1 MVNLQIPEK
10 PMKTPP
16 IASGRTRVA
25 LSTLASASLLASLP
39 AFAQITANDDGSTGS
54 PFASTGEDTVLDT
67 TGGLAVTSNDT
78 GVFTVLNAD
87 LFSALGATVSVNPDG
102 TLSFDPRTSGSAQ
115 ALASGESL
123 EDTFSYTLLEV
134 PPVAA
139 GVTSEL
145 NPTTNVNTGVWNGLG
160 APVVASGTGRPETV
174 VMAYSMPNGGT
185 RADYT
190 GAGDTEPASF
200 EFWIRPDSIDT
211 SQVLFE
217 SGGTGTGGAI
227 VINDDGTVS
236 AVIRGGGSGPLIV
249 QSSTVLTLG
258 QWYHVVVTF
267 DLGAGGATDTLSLYI
282 DGSPDGSAT
291 KTDANDWSGVDDA
304 GVGRNNNTTAA
315 DNTNVDGDGVD
326 EAYGNFIGQM
336 GVFRYYRNK
345 VLTSTEITDNRN
357 AALTGVFDGAT
368 VTLEVTGANDAPD
381 GVNDIFL
388 TGPSEDDA
396 SFTSTRNLL
405 ENDGK
410 LATQA
415 IDVSA
420 PGSNLSL
427 SKIPTIQ
434 TSQSPTSASPPGGGV
449 PSRGIDGNAST
460 FTHTDANVSVDH
472 NWTLDF
478 GVATDVE
485 EVILANRSDCC
496 GIRLRDIT
504 IRLEDQSGTLLVASP
519 LLNPGN
525 AEGFTGAGGQPG
537 LSYDFAAANSGNPI
551 TGVYRVVVTRSP
563 DLADTN
569 TSNGSVL
576 SLGEVTVLGSAS
588 ALGSAQELTVHHDAR
603 TTAGAGRWENLG
615 TLGGTQADWV
625 LGTGVSLNSSVVSAR
640 SQITAAYEWDG
651 TANATAILD
660 NGAFENLAGS
670 GLDTRSVTIELWAK
684 LGAADLTQTTV
695 LFETGGS
702 AGLGIAVDNGVLQ
715 FATGNQTGL
724 VSYDLVGDPD
734 SAMGGLSP
742 TADFFQVTAVLD
754 QATDTGRLYVNGQ
767 LVGAETNGTTD
778 WSGSDQ
784 AGLGRFRGTNAG
796 GLANPA
802 SGTDYDSFF
811 HGSIASFSLWDDAL
825 GGGQVRQN
833 FEAVANGTD
842 VDGDSFMLA
851 GVIDANQ
858 TLVPINSP
866 ATLPSGAI
874 VTLTDATGSFTYEPN
889 GAFDALQGG
898 EVVVDSFLY
907 QIGDGNGGIGVAEVS
922 LPISG
927 LTDAIDDTLAA
938 TELIVT
944 NLPAN
949 FLVGNDQ
956 RAAPS
961 AGPYFNIDPT
971 NFSGGSI
978 PNSGTGGSAFNLTVT
993 AGGVIMPPTLQSN
1006 FGAIGA
1012 ALQNGT
1018 GSFTSLNSISGDDAT
1033 FEIWF
1038 QPTPFQSGN
1047 QILLDSG
1054 GGGNGLSI
1062 IYDADL
1068 NRIVFTVDGGNDTN
1082 DIIQAIATGVV
1093 PGEFNQLV
1101 AIYDKDAS
1109 GVADD
1114 LAVYLNSDPA
1124 SFDGSVKGSGTN
1136 AGGTANVWAGSDLS
1150 GLGDYTGT
1158 AALGETPLPFVGQIG
1173 ITRIY
1178 DRKLSLAEI
1187 ENNFDS
1193 VVQPITGLVGG
1204 SPVTTALGAIVTL
1217 NADGSISYDATSLNS
1232 DIPDGNVV
1240 QDTFQYEI
1248 DNGAG
1253 GTTTATVTV
1262 DVTGVGTFLAVD
1274 DDFTVTE
1281 DDAATALDVRANDL
1295 DAGSATVLFQAL
1307 ESGYTSSLST
1317 FAGSATIGDP
1327 ADFTDGS
1334 GYGWR
1339 LLWNPPSDWDLLNDP
1354 ASSVGTGGA
1363 LGDAANY
1370 VPLIWTGT
1378 EWTPDGDGDDA
1389 NNEPAN
1395 FGTLQP
1401 NGAGHAAAGS
1411 SNAGTT
1417 GNDEDR
1423 AMIAAYTVP
1432 ATGYYGIA
1440 NSVVESLSGSGTGLR
1455 ALVYVENTEVINVS
1469 IPGAGTGNFDGAV
1482 GLVNQGETIYI
1493 AISPDGTASFDSF
1506 EWDFDLVT
1514 LPGPD
1519 AVPTVTLGTV
1529 STDGSNILYT
1539 PASAFQALKQGE
1551 SITETI
1557 SYTIDDGGTLSTA
1570 TITVTIDGVNDLPV
1584 GVADAGGSTN
1594 ENRILMGGGLLDND
1608 TDPDTGEA
1616 LNLVVGQVEGSAG
1629 NVGVPVVTALGGSVT
1644 VNADGSFI
1652 YDPTGAFD
1660 ALDFGDP
1667 NAVDSFTYTVQ
1678 DENGADAAGSTTV
1691 TIEVIGLEINLQATG
1706 FDLTQGIEY
1715 LSGSTEVGFFIPPTI
1730 GDPNAGNTVT
1740 SAVFSEFATTTNSS
1754 FTLPSPT
1761 TATDGFSVAVQFT
1774 PDSADLA
1781 PGARAVVYE
1790 NGGTSNGNGIYL
1802 LDGIPHFVGAMNS
1815 SGLFVPTSRND
1826 PDWDNGKVCV
1836 PLSGSALDVGL
1847 PVEIGIVF
1855 SLDALD
1861 FTINGS
1867 VPVTIPLTGRTTQTN
1882 WSGSNTL
1889 NFGNLDSSGNRG
1901 ALATTGDLDFDVGL
1915 YSALSGTIEYGE
1927 IWFDGRVENTG
1938 LTPEL
1943 LTATLTVNPAEGAL
1957 TAPTGASY
1965 DGGTG
1970 TWTATGH
1977 EELIN
1982 ALLAATTFAPNGTS
1996 PVNVAVSI
2004 ADGGEGGT
2012 TPETGT
2018 LTFTAIVADEG
2029 TDGDGDSLSDFLER
2043 AFGTDPG
2050 VSDNADLAIDGSV
2063 NGRPII
2069 NVDFSGGLTFEAV
2082 FVRRDDHGV
2091 PGSLNYTVEFSG
2103 DLVTWEASTD
2113 PPTILADS
2121 TDDPDYEVVS
2131 VPYPFF
2137 VDGKKARFFRVRVEP
2152 VN

>member
-1 MVNLQIPEK
+1 MKK
-10 PMKTPP
+10 PMKEPL

-25 LSTLASASLLASLP
+25 VSTLASASLLLSVPSL
-39 AFAQITANDDGSTGS
+39 AQITANDDGSPGS
-54 PFASTGEDTVLDT
+54 PFATTDEDTAISPGPD
-67 TGGLAVTSNDT
+67 VTSNDT
-78 GVFTVLNAD
+78 GNLNPIAGQSVSNDGVIVDVNAD
-87 LFSALGATVSVNPDG
+87 G
-102 TLSFDPRTSGSAQ
+102 TFDYDPAQSGNAQ
-115 ALASGESL
+115 ALGSGGST
-123 EDTFSYTLLEV
+123 EDQFDYSIIEIPAQSVAPSQTLNT
-134 PPVAA
+134 
-139 GVTSEL
+139 VTSSNSFGWANL
-145 NPTTNVNTGVWNGLG
+145 PSLQ
-160 APVVASGTGRPETV
+160 AASGTNLPAPIITAYTFGGR
-174 VMAYSMPNGGT
+174 AT
-185 RADYT
+185 RAAFD
-190 GAGDTEPASF
+190 GEGDTGDFSF
-200 EFWIRPDSIDT
+200 EFWFKADALANA
-211 SQVLFE
+211 VLWE
-217 SGGTGTGGAI
+217 TGGATI
-227 VINDDGTVS
+227 GSSILLNSDGTISHYHTVTNPES
-236 AVIRGGGSGPLIV
+236 NEVRSDIGIATYVAGTWHHLVVTGDLNEGGGTADRVRIYLDSVKVADNSTFTGMTDWSGGDVAGLGGVNGGDIGGDISGTGPLETGYVNFAGQIALMNYY
-249 QSSTVLTLG
+249 QGSVLTDAQVLAD
-258 QWYHVVVTF
+258 Y
-267 DLGAGGATDTLSLYI
+267 GAWTTPATDT
-282 DGSPDGSAT
+282 
-291 KTDANDWSGVDDA
+291 
-304 GVGRNNNTTAA
+304 
-315 DNTNVDGDGVD
+315 
-326 EAYGNFIGQM
+326 
-336 GVFRYYRNK
+336 
-345 VLTSTEITDNRN
+345 
-357 AALTGVFDGAT
+357 AT

-381 GVNDIFL
+381 GVNDIFA
-388 TGPSEDDA
+388 TGPTEDDA
-396 SFTSTRNLL
+396 SFLSTRNLL
-405 ENDGK
+405 ANDGK
-410 LATQA
+410 FATQA

-420 PGSNLSL
+420 PGSNLTL
-427 SKIPTIQ
+427 SRIPTIQ

-460 FTHTDANVSVDH
+460 YTHTDTNVSVDH
-472 NWTLDF
+472 NWTVDF
-478 GVATDVE
+478 GVDTDVE
-485 EVILANRSDCC
+485 AVILANRSDCC

-504 IRLEDQSGTLLVASP
+504 ITLEDESGTVLSSSP
-519 LLNPGN
+519 VLNPGN
-525 AEGFTGAGGQPG
+525 AEGFANAGNQPG
-537 LSYDFAAANSGNPI
+537 LSHDFAAANSGNPI
-551 TGVYRVVVTRSP
+551 TGVRRVVVTRTP
-563 DLADTN
+563 DAGDTN
-569 TSNGSVL
+569 AGNASIL
-576 SLGEVTVLGSAS
+576 SLGEVTVLGSTS
-588 ALGSAQELTVHHDAR
+588 AVGSTQELTVHHDAR
-603 TTAGAGRWENLG
+603 NTAGTGRWENLG
-615 TLGGTQADWV
+615 TLGGTLGDWV
-625 LGTGVSLNSSVVSAR
+625 FGTGVSLNSSVSSAR

-695 LFETGGS
+695 LFETGGGS
-702 AGLGIAVDNGVLQ
+702 GLGVAVDNGVLQ
-715 FATGNQTGL
+715 FATDNQTGL
-724 VSYDLVGDPD
+724 IEYDLVGDPD
-734 SAMGGLSP
+734 TVMGGLSP

-767 LVGAETNGTTD
+767 LVGTEVNGTTD

-825 GGGQVRQN
+825 NGGQVRQN

-842 VDGDSFMLA
+842 VDGDSFTLA
-851 GVIDANQ
+851 GVIDATQ

-866 ATLPSGAI
+866 ATLASGAI

-922 LPISG
+922 LPIFG
-927 LTDAIDDTLAA
+927 LTDASDDTLAA

-956 RAAPS
+956 RVAPS
-961 AGPYFNIDPT
+961 AGPYFSIDPT
-971 NFSGGSI
+971 NISGGSI
-978 PNSGTGGSAFNLTVT
+978 PNSGTGGNAFNLTVT
-993 AGGVIMPPTLQSN
+993 AGGAIMPPTLQSN

-1018 GSFTSLNSISGDDAT
+1018 GSFTSLDSISGDDAT

-1054 GGGNGLSI
+1054 GSGNGLSI

-1068 NRIVFTVDGGNDTN
+1068 NRIVFTVDGGDDTN

-1109 GVADD
+1109 GLADD

-1124 SFDGSVKGSGTN
+1124 SFDGTVKGSGTN
-1136 AGGTANVWAGSDLS
+1136 AGGTANDWAGTDLS
-1150 GLGDYTGT
+1150 GLGDYTGA

-1217 NADGSISYDATSLNS
+1217 NADGSISYDATSLSS

-1253 GTTTATVTV
+1253 VTTTATVTV

-1281 DDAATALDVRANDL
+1281 DDSATALDVRANDL
-1295 DAGSATVLFQAL
+1295 DAGSATVLFQAP

-1339 LLWNPPSDWDLLNDP
+1339 LLWNPPSDWDLINDP

-1378 EWTPDGDGDDA
+1378 EWTPDGDSDDA

-1395 FGTLQP
+1395 FGTLVP
-1401 NGAGHAAAGS
+1401 GGAGHTAAGS
-1411 SNAGTT
+1411 ANAGTT

-1440 NSVVESLSGSGTGLR
+1440 NSVVESLTGSGSGLR

-1482 GLVNQGETIYI
+1482 GQVNQGETIYI

-1570 TITVTIDGVNDLPV
+1570 TVTVTIDGVNDIPV
-1584 GVADAGGSTN
+1584 GVADVGGLTN
-1594 ENRILMGGGLLDND
+1594 ENRILVGGGLLDND

-1616 LNLVVGQVEGSAG
+1616 LNLVVGQVQGSAG
-1629 NVGVPVVTALGGSVT
+1629 NVGVPVATDLGGSVT
-1644 VNADGSFI
+1644 VNADGSFT

-1667 NAVDSFTYTVQ
+1667 DEDSFTYTVQ
-1678 DENGADAAGSTTV
+1678 DENGADATASTTV
-1691 TIEVIGLEINLQATG
+1691 TINIVGLEINLQATG
-1706 FDLTQGIEY
+1706 FELTQGIEY
-1715 LSGSTEVGFFIPPTI
+1715 LSGSTEVGFFFPPSV
-1730 GDPNAGNTVT
+1730 GDPNAGNPVT

-1815 SGLFVPTSRND
+1815 SGTLAPASRDD

-1836 PLSGSALDVGL
+1836 PLSGSALDAGL

-1855 SLDALD
+1855 SLDAID
-1861 FTINGS
+1861 FTVNGS
-1867 VPVTIPLTGRTTQTN
+1867 GPITIPLTGRTTQTN

-1901 ALATTGDLDFDVGL
+1901 ALASNGNLDFDAGL

-1970 TWTATGH
+1970 AWTATGH
-1977 EELIN
+1977 EERIN
-1982 ALLAATTFAPNGTS
+1982 ALLAATTFVPNGTS
-1996 PVNVAVSI
+1996 PVDVAVSI

-2103 DLVTWEASTD
+2103 DLVTWEASTA